1 MKIIQMHNSTESQMM
16 GYLLVTE
23 QGRMIAVDGG
33 TEGDTRAFVELV
45 QHFGGYIDLWI
56 LTHPHSDHVGVFW
69 SLMDTPAPIAVDC
82 VCYSPAP
89 AGFDTVEDTDRKGD
103 IKRFQEAVGHCGYP
117 VRILTPGDLF
127 IQDQVEIEILRV
139 ADARCRKDYIN
150 NLSVVFKVT
159 EKFKENA
166 KRRIPGETEKQ
177 SPFTMIF
184 LGDLGWTQG
193 DRLLECCSDRPGILR
208 ADAVQMA
215 HHGQWGV
222 EENVYQA
229 IGPRWSFWPTPDWL
243 WTNTPKG
250 AEHGSGPWRTL
261 ETRGWMER
269 LGACPVTS
277 LESHTIFD
285 TGDETVRKLVL

>member
-1 MKIIQMHNSTESQMM
+1 MM

-69 SLMDTPAPIAVDC
+69 SLMDTP
-82 VCYSPAP
+82 
-89 AGFDTVEDTDRKGD
+89 
-103 IKRFQEAVGHCGYP
+103 VGHCGYP

-229 IGPRWSFWPTPDWL
+229 IGPHRNPAHQKELLAHAGLALDKYT
-243 WTNTPKG
+243 KG
-250 AEHGSGPWRTL
+250 GRAWIR
-261 ETRGWMER
+261 
-269 LGACPVTS
+269 S
-277 LESHTIFD
+277 LENP
-285 TGDETVRKLVL
+285 GDPGMDGTSGGMSCDQSGEPYHL